1 MLILIKQS
9 ISTFLVENPFNKI
22 VIWGT
27 SLCNLGDCDQMLLS
41 VCNHGDCDQVV
52 LLSVYNHGYSDQV
65 ML

>member
-9 ISTFLVENPFNKI
+9 ISTFLVENPFTKI
-22 VIWGT
+22 VISDT
-27 SLCNLGDCDQMLLS
+27 SLCNLGDCDQMLLL

-52 LLSVYNHGYSDQV
+52 LLSVYNHTDSDQV

>member
-9 ISTFLVENPFNKI
+9 ISTFLAENSFNKF
-22 VIWGT
+22 VIWDT

-52 LLSVYNHGYSDQV
+52 LLSVYNHSDGDQV